1 MKRRFVKDIFDTYE
15 NLLVMRYAISYVST
29 ANPDLNEED
38 IASLFKQVNEFN
50 KHHDITGVL
59 LYAETNFFQLI
70 EGEEMVI
77 KNLYSRIEK
86 DSRHNN
92 IIKFVDKP
100 VDKPAF
106 DGYISRFVTETSKL
120 DSSNLDTYLR
130 HVEVLG
136 PTARKAVERVLQ
148 SIAGE

>member
-1 MKRRFVKDIFDTYE
+1 M
-15 NLLVMRYAISYVST
+15 MRYAISYVSS
-29 ANPDLNEED
+29 ANPNLNEED
-38 IASLFKQVNEFN
+38 IANLFEQVNKFN
-50 KHHDITGVL
+50 NSHDITGVL

-70 EGEEMVI
+70 EGEEEVV
-77 KNLYSRIEK
+77 KSLYSQIEK

-100 VDKPAF
+100 VEKPAF
-106 DGYISRFVTETSKL
+106 DGYISRFVTDTSKL

-136 PTARKAVERVLQ
+136 PSARKAVERVLQ

>member
-1 MKRRFVKDIFDTYE
+1 M
-15 NLLVMRYAISYVST
+15 MRYAISYVST
-29 ANPDLNEED
+29 ANPNLNEED
-38 IASLFKQVNEFN
+38 IANLFEQVNEFN
-50 KHHDITGVL
+50 NSHDITGVL

-70 EGEEMVI
+70 EGEEKVI
-77 KNLYSRIEK
+77 KSLYSRIEK

-106 DGYISRFVTETSKL
+106 DGYISKFVTDNSKL
-120 DSSNLDTYLR
+120 NSSNLDTYLR

-136 PTARKAVERVLQ
+136 PSARKSVERVIE